1 MANESQ
7 SRLHSSVK
15 INADGTI
22 AAQTPALIQVTHAP
36 NSGVYVLQYNE
47 GIAETEECH
56 ELCVAPIVEE
66 EDILPRIGGVLK
78 TDDFIYEVH
87 TYAPINPPPNVVA
100 DAAFSFTI
108 WRLSSS
114 NGT

>member
-1 MANESQ
+1 MANESE

-36 NSGVYVLQYNE
+36 NSGIYVLQYNE

-56 ELCVAPIVEE
+56 EICVAFTING
-66 EDILPRIGGVLK
+66 EDTLPNLGGVVK
-78 TDDFIYEVH
+78 NDEFIYEVH
-87 TYAPINPPPNVVA
+87 TYSPTNPDVVG
-100 DAAFSFTI
+100 DAAFAFTI
-108 WRLSSS
+108 WRISSS